1 MNAFRWR
8 KVKWSCPFRKK
19 TDKQKQN
26 PKHPF
31 AISTTLSRDIWNFFL
46 NPDIPSQ
53 VADVVFICRCDSEQ
67 KEKEEGSGEG
77 GEGSPCGLHP
87 ALQSP
92 PQGKHNLQYFY
103 FPPLSCRLQRL
114 AAKLK
119 RTAID
124 PTSDGLGIDNWTLWN
139 ALLSC
144 SALKI
149 STGRPSRRGV
159 LFRPSLCWMFET
171 LAAGL
176 VHKRFGIA
184 AVFVFLTEQ
193 VANHHGLV

>member
-1 MNAFRWR
+1 MLCLSAA
-8 KVKWSCPFRKK
+8 VIPSRKK
-19 TDKQKQN
+19 KKRG
-26 PKHPF
+26 
-31 AISTTLSRDIWNFFL
+31 AGR
-46 NPDIPSQ
+46 
-53 VADVVFICRCDSEQ
+53 
-67 KEKEEGSGEG
+67 G
-77 GEGSPCGLHP
+77 GGSPCGLHP

-124 PTSDGLGIDNWTLWN
+124 PTSDGLGIDNWTLRN

-149 STGRPSRRGV
+149 STGRPSGGGGM

-176 VHKRFGIA
+176 VHKRLGIT

-193 VANHHGLV
+193 VANQHGLV